1 MEIQMV
7 QISCVWYNGKLFLRK
22 KYKKNKKMIAV
33 EVNIFM
39 IYALKDMEIIW
50 KHSHQRILNEHVEK
64 HSFDITYV
72 CFL

>member
-1 MEIQMV
+1 
-7 QISCVWYNGKLFLRK
+7 
-22 KYKKNKKMIAV
+22 MIAV

-50 KHSHQRILNEHVEK
+50 KHGHQRILNEHVEK
-64 HSFDITYV
+64 HSFDRTNV